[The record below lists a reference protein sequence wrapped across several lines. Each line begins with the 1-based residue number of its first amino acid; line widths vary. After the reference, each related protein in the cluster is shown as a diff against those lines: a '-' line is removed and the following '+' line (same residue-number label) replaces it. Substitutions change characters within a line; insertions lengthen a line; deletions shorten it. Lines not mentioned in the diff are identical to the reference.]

1 MKILAFGEVMM
12 RMMPSNYKTLIQ
24 ADTLE
29 FLFTGTGMN
38 ILSGL
43 YQMGDQGYLITR
55 LPDNSVGKAASA
67 HMRKLGIHDDYV
79 AYGDNHIGI
88 YFLEQ
93 GFGNRASEVTY
104 LNRKDSS
111 FGLSQL
117 SDYNFDCL
125 NDMDALHICGISL
138 ALNERLRKIALTF
151 AKEAKKRNVKVIFDC
166 NFRPS
171 LWTHSSKNQIKEIY
185 EEMFYMADIV
195 FAGIKDAKL
204 LLQKEVDESLSFD
217 QQLSHIFQSICKEY
231 HIDAVFGTIRDI
243 QSSQQYL
250 SGYMIQK
257 DSFMRSKKYQL
268 TVFDRVGG
276 GDGFAAGAIHGY
288 FHHMEH
294 HKLIEYATC
303 SGVLAHTTY
312 GDSPILHKDAII
324 DFMKYGKTDIKR

>member
-12 RMMPSNYKTLIQ
+12 RMMPPNYKTLTQ
-24 ADTLE
+24 TDTLE

-43 YQMGDQGYLITR
+43 YQMGDQGYLATR

-79 AYGDNHIGI
+79 NYGDNHIGI

-93 GFGNRASEVTY
+93 GIGNRASQVTY

-111 FGLSQL
+111 FGLSQV
-117 SDYNFDCL
+117 SDYDFDCL

-138 ALNERLRKIALTF
+138 ALNDRLRDIAFSF

-171 LWTHSSKNQIKEIY
+171 LWIHSNNDQIKRIY
-185 EEMFYMADIV
+185 EEMFYLADMV

-204 LLQKEVDESLSFD
+204 LLQKTVDESLPFD
-217 QQLSHIFQSICKEY
+217 QQLSYIFQSICREY
-231 HIDAVFGTIRDI
+231 HIEAIFGTIRNMK
-243 QSSQQYL
+243 SSQQYL
-250 SGYMIQK
+250 SGYMVQK
-257 DSFMRSKKYQL
+257 DSFIKSQEYEL
-268 TVFDRVGG
+268 TVYDRVGG

-288 FHHMEH
+288 FHHMEQQE
-294 HKLIEYATC
+294 LIEYATC

-312 GDSPILHKDAII
+312 GDSPILHKDNII
-324 DFMKYGKTDIKR
+324 DFIKHGKIDIKR